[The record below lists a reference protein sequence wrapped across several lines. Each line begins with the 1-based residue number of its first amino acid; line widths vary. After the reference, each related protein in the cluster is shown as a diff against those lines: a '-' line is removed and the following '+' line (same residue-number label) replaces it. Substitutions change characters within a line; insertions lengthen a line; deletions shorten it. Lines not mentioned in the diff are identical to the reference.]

1 MLKARTQKHKL
12 VLKLKKEM
20 LMKKAESSQVR
31 KKENVIQKVIEL
43 DYQGEKVM
51 SAKSRYDI
59 YDF

>member
-20 LMKKAESSQVR
+20 LIKNAESSQVR

-51 SAKSRYDI
+51 STKSRYDI